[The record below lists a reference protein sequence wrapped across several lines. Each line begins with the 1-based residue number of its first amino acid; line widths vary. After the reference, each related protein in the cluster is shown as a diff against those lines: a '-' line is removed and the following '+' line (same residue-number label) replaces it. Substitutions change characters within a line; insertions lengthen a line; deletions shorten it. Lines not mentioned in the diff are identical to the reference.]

1 MDKTDWQQ
9 KGTGHRQRL
18 REKFLARGIDAFSE
32 AEVVELLLTLGTPRK
47 DCKEMARS
55 LLARF
60 GSLSKVLEASQAELE
75 QVQGIGPTNS
85 FALHFVHGVARR
97 YLRERLIGKEYLRST
112 REVAEYLVHAMRDL
126 GRETFVAIFLDAA
139 FGILGSGTI
148 AEGSISSTTVYPR
161 ELIRRAFDHHAAALV
176 VAHNHPS
183 GNLKPSAEDRELTRR
198 LFVALALVDIQLLDH
213 VIIGGNG
220 ETYSFADHGLMA
232 TIRQECQ
239 PLLGGQ

>member
-9 KGTGHRQRL
+9 KGAGHRQRL

-55 LLARF
+55 LIARF
-60 GSLSKVLEASQAELE
+60 ATLSKVLDASQAELE
-75 QVQGIGPTNS
+75 QMHGIGPANS

-97 YLRERLIGKEYLRST
+97 YLKERLIGKEYLRST
-112 REVAEYLVHAMRDL
+112 REVADYLVHAMRDL
-126 GRETFVAIFLDAA
+126 GRETFVAIFLDASY
-139 FGILGSGTI
+139 GIIGSETI
-148 AEGSISSTTVYPR
+148 AEGSIASAAVYPR

-198 LFVALALVDIQLLDH
+198 LFAALAFVDIQFLDH
-213 VIIGGNG
+213 VIVGGSG
-220 ETYSFADHGLMA
+220 QTYSFADHGLMA
-232 TIRQECQ
+232 EIRQECQ
-239 PLLGGQ
+239 PLLGGR

>member
-75 QVQGIGPTNS
+75 QTQGLGPTNS

-239 PLLGGQ
+239 PLLGGR

>member
-18 REKFLARGIDAFSE
+18 REKFLARGIDAFNE

-60 GSLSKVLEASQAELE
+60 GSLSKALEASQAELE
-75 QVQGIGPTNS
+75 QVAGIGPTNS

-97 YLRERLIGKEYLRST
+97 YLQERLVGKEYLRST
-112 REVAEYLVHAMRDL
+112 REVADYLVHAMRDL

-220 ETYSFADHGLMA
+220 ETYSFADHGLMT

-239 PLLGGQ
+239 PLLGGR